1 MDFLFNGFMTRSNKG
16 VLLLEINTKR
26 HITNFQMISSKRR
39 PLFDL
44 VIFRSG
50 EGAKCTNAYRYGF
63 MDFLFNGFMDY
74 IICYVELGM
83 DLILSYLL
91 ITLCYVEL
99 GMDLLFSCLVSCICW
114 FLAWFHIYV
123 VFLMG
128 FGFLKI
134 N

>member
-1 MDFLFNGFMTRSNKG
+1 MDFLFK
-16 VLLLEINTKR
+16 LYK
-26 HITNFQMISSKRR
+26 
-39 PLFDL
+39 
-44 VIFRSG
+44 
-50 EGAKCTNAYRYGF
+50 
-63 MDFLFNGFMDY
+63 DY

-83 DLILSYLL
+83 DLILSALL

-128 FGFLKI
+128 FVFLNI

>member
-1 MDFLFNGFMTRSNKG
+1 MILVTIRVILGCFVKGFYVYALRSVNN
-16 VLLLEINTKR
+16 VLIGMGSWIFCLMGSW
-26 HITNFQMISSKRR
+26 ITLS
-39 PLFDL
+39 D
-44 VIFRSG
+44 
-50 EGAKCTNAYRYGF
+50 
-63 MDFLFNGFMDY
+63 
-74 IICYVELGM
+74 VELGM
-83 DLILSYLL
+83 DLILSDLL

-128 FGFLKI
+128 FVFLKI

>member
-1 MDFLFNGFMTRSNKG
+1 
-16 VLLLEINTKR
+16 
-26 HITNFQMISSKRR
+26 
-39 PLFDL
+39 
-44 VIFRSG
+44 
-50 EGAKCTNAYRYGF
+50 

-74 IICYVELGM
+74 IICYVEFGM
-83 DLILSYLL
+83 DLILSDLL
-91 ITLCYVEL
+91 ITLCYVKL

-128 FGFLKI
+128 FVFLKI